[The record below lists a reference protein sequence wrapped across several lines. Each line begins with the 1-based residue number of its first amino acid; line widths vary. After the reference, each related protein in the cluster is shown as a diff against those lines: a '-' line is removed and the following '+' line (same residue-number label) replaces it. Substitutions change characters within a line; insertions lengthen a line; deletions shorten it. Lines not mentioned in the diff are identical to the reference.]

1 MVEFKAELLRKKAE
15 FKVEKKKAV
24 ASGSSSQPRPMGRTG
39 SKRKAVADEDSI
51 KQERDNRIGDEV
63 DPALLARS
71 EESLRK
77 KAKMYAALQR
87 GDKLVSEEFGA
98 KEIENIL
105 VDFDQKLYSR
115 MDHPEGEEHERDDGD
130 LDRRDGYGEDED
142 EDEDDWV
149 EYEDEFGRTRYG
161 KKSELEPK
169 K

>member
-15 FKVEKKKAV
+15 FQVEKNKAA
-24 ASGSSSQPRPMGRTG
+24 ASGSSSQPRPMGSTG
-39 SKRKAVADEDSI
+39 SKRKTLADEDSR
-51 KQERDNRIGDEV
+51 KGERDNRIGDEV

-105 VDFDQKLYSR
+105 VDFDQKLYARLDKPDGGEHKSPSR
-115 MDHPEGEEHERDDGD
+115 SPSSPCEEE
-130 LDRRDGYGEDED
+130 

-161 KKSELEPK
+161 KKSELQPQK
-169 K
+169 